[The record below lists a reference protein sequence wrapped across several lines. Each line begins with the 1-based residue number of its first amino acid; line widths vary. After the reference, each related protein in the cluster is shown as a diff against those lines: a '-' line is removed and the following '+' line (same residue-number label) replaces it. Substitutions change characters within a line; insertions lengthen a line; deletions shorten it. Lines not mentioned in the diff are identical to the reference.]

1 MQLGYIHFD
10 RSEQKK
16 YLAVISRLSQGGAI
30 DELGV
35 GRIRDLYSDTMFPG
49 ISSLHQHAKYLV
61 VLPLLY
67 RKAATFKYSRLS
79 EVRPRIIQ
87 LEKDLTAR
95 LVRDSVT
102 KTGITGSE
110 FINAKGYV
118 RYDPTY
124 IYSTGLF
131 RFGILLNDNLEEM
144 IYIASKKYHERPEKL
159 QSTDKEQGD
168 SEDLY
173 GNFQFCLIPTDTGY
187 DWEDYCSLDLTY
199 PEAHFLM
206 SHITSSVGCKNSLL
220 SYILL
225 KHLDLDDVET
235 FESFVTKY
243 ADVLPENLSKTVVN
257 ARYFAELIDGLFY
270 WYNCLFSGDTDADMR
285 AKFDNWRN
293 TLFIA
298 DKNKMYEAIT
308 GLKFN
313 DNGSIGFCQSAIRFI
328 DDKNWDKLTKL
339 IIARE
344 RAIKLS
350 RSKIG
355 NSDYSYNSKFPIHNY
370 TIQFRWETVRTIVKE
385 IYKGLE
391 NG

>member
-1 MQLGYIHFD
+1 MNLGYIHFD
-10 RSEQKK
+10 RTEQKK
-16 YLAVISRLSQGGAI
+16 YMAVISRLSQGGAI

-49 ISSLHQHAKYLV
+49 VSSLHQHAKYFV

-67 RKAATFKYSRLS
+67 RKAVTFKYSRLS
-79 EVRPRIIQ
+79 DVRPRIIQ
-87 LEKDLTAR
+87 LEKELTER
-95 LVRDSVT
+95 LYNDSEI
-102 KTGITGSE
+102 KKGITGSE
-110 FINAKGYV
+110 FIGSKGYV

-124 IYSTGLF
+124 IYSTGLY

-187 DWEDYCSLDLTY
+187 DWEKKCSLDLTGS
-199 PEAHFLM
+199 EARFLM
-206 SHITSSVGCKNSLL
+206 SHITNSVACKDSLL
-220 SYILL
+220 TYILN
-225 KHLDLDDVET
+225 KRLDIGDVES
-235 FESFVTKY
+235 FEAFATKY
-243 ADVLPENLSKTVVN
+243 ADALPEGLRRTVLN

-270 WYNCLFSGDTDADMR
+270 WYNCLFSGNSDSDMQ
-285 AKFDNWRN
+285 AKFNDWRS
-293 TLFIA
+293 TQFIKYK
-298 DKNKMYEAIT
+298 DKMLEAVT

-313 DNGSIGFCQSAIRFI
+313 DNGSVTFCQSAILFI
-328 DDKNWDKLTKL
+328 ENEDWDGLTKL

-355 NSDYSYNSKFPIHNY
+355 NSDYSYNSKSPIHDY
-370 TIQFRWETVRTIVKE
+370 TIQFRWETVRTMVQE

>member
-1 MQLGYIHFD
+1 MKLGYIHFD
-10 RSEQKK
+10 RTEQKK

-49 ISSLHQHAKYLV
+49 VSSLHQHAKYFV

-67 RKAATFKYSRLS
+67 RKAATFKYARLS
-79 EVRPRIIQ
+79 DVRPRIIQ
-87 LEKDLTAR
+87 LEKDLTER
-95 LVRDSVT
+95 LVRDSEI

-110 FINAKGYV
+110 FIGGKGYV

-124 IYSTGLF
+124 IYSNGLY

-144 IYIASKKYHERPEKL
+144 IYVASKKYHERPERL
-159 QSTDKEQGD
+159 QSINDEQGD

-173 GNFQFCLIPTDTGY
+173 GNLQFCLIPTDTGY
-187 DWEDYCSLDLTY
+187 DWEKECSLDLTES
-199 PEAHFLM
+199 EAKFLM
-206 SHITSSVGCKNSLL
+206 FHITHSVACKDSLL
-220 SYILL
+220 SYILKNRTSL
-225 KHLDLDDVET
+225 EDVET
-235 FESFVTKY
+235 FEAFATKY
-243 ADVLPENLSKTVVN
+243 ANTLPERLCKTVQN
-257 ARYFAELIDGLFY
+257 AKYFAELVDGLFY
-270 WYNCLFSGDTDADMR
+270 WYNYLYSGNTDINMR
-285 AKFDNWRN
+285 EKFDGWKN
-293 TLFIA
+293 TKFQT
-298 DKNKMYEAIT
+298 NKDRMSESIT

-313 DNGSIGFCQSAIRFI
+313 DNGSVTFCQTAIRYI
-328 DDKNWDKLTKL
+328 DEGNWDELTKL
-339 IIARE
+339 ITARE

-355 NSDYSYNSKFPIHNY
+355 NSDYAYSSKSPIHDY
-370 TIQFRWETVRTIVKE
+370 TIQFRWETVRTMVQE